1 MGDLRDISI
10 RNAEG
15 IARLKAGDPV
25 AARDIWIDALMQ
37 LEELFVVCTTDDED
51 LSDSDESL
59 DERYDCDMDDSSSA
73 NENEAESDGSL
84 DFSDDDEEDDE
95 ISSSCVVVDESLE
108 PCTRSTPLPALDAVA
123 SQSEPQQIAI
133 HTEGVQVEPCVHEK
147 RRRVDSNETPTSA
160 AHAEQP
166 QTVAPSAVSV
176 SSVTTNIPQL
186 GSMYP
191 VCTFPGAQAVAIPQ
205 QQHQQQLSMQRAAG
219 GVYVEQSATSIYNRT
234 WQLPAEGPYEL
245 QHLSAAVLF
254 NLALIHHRAALYA
267 NNLADQANSLFEAV
281 RWYRKA
287 HDFLREDSLM
297 EAWVLYL
304 RAALVFNLM
313 HIYSTLGDFS
323 TLFSLCQELQQIRI
337 MLSTVSFSSTKGQC
351 TNSSA
356 MMTPTAN
363 SSSSLCWNAP
373 TNEDGPDIEFL
384 QKSMLSLS
392 VMGPAAA
399 SR

>member
-1 MGDLRDISI
+1 MGVLRDISI

-15 IARLKAGDPV
+15 IARLKAGDLI

-59 DERYDCDMDDSSSA
+59 DERYDCDMDDSSSID
-73 NENEAESDGSL
+73 ENEDEMAGSL
-84 DFSDDDEEDDE
+84 DLSEEEDEEDDE
-95 ISSSCVVVDESLE
+95 TSSSCVVDVSLG
-108 PCTRSTPLPALDAVA
+108 PITPSSVRT
-123 SQSEPQQIAI
+123 AI
-133 HTEGVQVEPCVHEK
+133 HTEGVQVEPNVHEK
-147 RRRVDSNETPTSA
+147 RRRVDSDATVPDPSTTASSLLVSHCPMISTPILSIQRDHTQTNSA
-160 AHAEQP
+160 STMSALSPAKSLLGPQSISQP
-166 QTVAPSAVSV
+166 R
-176 SSVTTNIPQL
+176 QL
-186 GSMYP
+186 N
-191 VCTFPGAQAVAIPQ
+191 F
-205 QQHQQQLSMQRAAG
+205 LSMVGSPSCVAAG
-219 GVYVEQSATSIYNRT
+219 GVCVKQSATSIYNRT

-254 NLALIHHRAALYA
+254 NLALIPHRAALYA
-267 NNLADQANSLFEAV
+267 NNLADQAKSLFEAV

-356 MMTPTAN
+356 MMTSMAN
-363 SSSSLCWNAP
+363 ASSSSSLCWNAP

-392 VMGPAAA
+392 VMGSGVPC
-399 SR
+399 